1 MSLTAFKDFKR
12 CRLQRLKFL
21 SAIFSDVGNSV
32 YIFLAISATALKS
45 TKWRLSSLTHQLF
58 EIFGLL
64 PKSLI
69 HTGLISATTTSL
81 SAVGECANSV

>member
-1 MSLTAFKDFKR
+1 MSLTAFKSFYR
-12 CRLQRLKFL
+12 CWLQRLNFL
-21 SAIFSDVGNSV
+21 SPISDVGNSV

-69 HTGLISATTTSL
+69 HTGLISATTTEPYIL
-81 SAVGECANSV
+81 KGQ